1 MLRLFSQ
8 LIYYHVLTYLY
19 LNFDFH
25 FIVSVME
32 LVAMHLKRQ
41 GAYLCRTLSF
51 EGCVFHTVSDAISDE
66 QVQIYDEAARF
77 WQELL
82 MALLNG
88 IADGSLRYPL
98 KKPARGLDS
107 DDDDDEDDEEV
118 EDDIGNK
125 DALRVTD
132 EANAQQIVMR
142 YFWGAHQVYTTSL
155 THYYMYISFL
165 IVQMIISPVVFQYLI
180 CHVLSRDSSAI

>member
-1 MLRLFSQ
+1 
-8 LIYYHVLTYLY
+8 
-19 LNFDFH
+19 
-25 FIVSVME
+25 ME

-82 MALLNG
+82 VALLNG

-155 THYYMYISFL
+155 IICILAFL
-165 IVQMIISPVVFQYLI
+165 IMQMIISLVVFYIWYLI
-180 CHVLSRDSSAI
+180 YYVFLSRDSSAI